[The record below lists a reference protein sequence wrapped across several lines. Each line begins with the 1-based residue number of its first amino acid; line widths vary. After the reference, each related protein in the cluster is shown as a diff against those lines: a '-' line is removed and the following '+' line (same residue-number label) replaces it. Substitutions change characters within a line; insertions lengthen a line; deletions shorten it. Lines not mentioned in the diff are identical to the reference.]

1 MPPVNTLIGGTLAWR
16 QHDGGHTD
24 QPNWK
29 HFIPWADKQLGRPV
43 PAAAPRPSAAAAP
56 VQAPALPPR
65 EAEQFGP
72 ADVAVPRKDANSMA
86 AHAQLVA
93 KTKQGRI
100 DVYVLGD
107 SIARRWGATDY
118 PDFLAHWK
126 QTFHGWNAA
135 DFGWGADRT
144 QHILWRIQNGELD
157 GVQPKVIVLLA
168 GTNNVG
174 GTPGDDAKVADITR
188 GLKAIVETCRAKAP
202 EAVIVLTAIF
212 PRNDNAELWAEI
224 RKINAGLAAMADG
237 RKVRFLD
244 VNAGLAEADGTL
256 KEGMTVD
263 KLHPSL
269 QGYQVWADGLKPI
282 LTEILGPPAATDLAP
297 PPTGNPNVKS

>member
-1 MPPVNTLIGGTLAWR
+1 V
-16 QHDGGHTD
+16 
-24 QPNWK
+24 
-29 HFIPWADKQLGRPV
+29 
-43 PAAAPRPSAAAAP
+43 AAAPRPSAAAVPA
-56 VQAPALPPR
+56 QAL
-65 EAEQFGP
+65 EVFGP
-72 ADVAVPRKDANSMA
+72 ADVAVPRKDPNSMA

-93 KTKQGRI
+93 KAKQGRI

-118 PDFLAHWK
+118 PDFLAHWQ

-157 GVQPKVIVLLA
+157 GVKPKVIVLLA

-188 GLKAIVETCRAKAP
+188 GLRAIVETCKAKAP

-212 PRNDNAELWAEI
+212 PRNDNPQLWAEI
-224 RKINAGLAAMADG
+224 RKINAGLAQLADG
-237 RKVRFLD
+237 KAVRFLD

-256 KEGMTVD
+256 KPGMTVD
-263 KLHPSL
+263 KLHPTL
-269 QGYQVWADGLKPI
+269 QGYQVWADGLRPI
-282 LTEILGPPAATDLAP
+282 LTEILGPPATTDFAP